1 MRKTNPFIMS
11 KTVPVAGTGSSVA
24 FFEDDTLETVRQH
37 IAIAVNSHPDR
48 LFIEAHVHLPE
59 EHYEDPR
66 YWDALFLR
74 MSPDGVRLDV
84 SLFKEYLE
92 HKRPGTGV
100 KESSYSREDWNS
112 KPDELKDL
120 FAPGAGFSE
129 WRVFGVPGNISFVL
143 PLKAKEI
150 PALPSTRIPIGN
162 LQLLFETLYADVSE
176 FRTLEVKPEDSQL
189 VKRVYFPLFRED
201 TPSRLT
207 ESAIRSLRSTAD
219 QLTKLLALSVPEPK
233 HPAILRAKWYVPLAE
248 THFTAPRARFE
259 QIFYGLTLSKKTPY
273 VGFFTSKQEK
283 TRHKFYVVDPENK
296 VPSVDVAMWKAWTS
310 TTLPQRR
317 LPTLLLYRGT
327 SRTSFD
333 RIAITPKDIQ
343 FTIVRGKESKTPLD
357 EIRVD
362 LYDWIKTLD
371 ALTPFVE
378 ASDLAVSR
386 WELQDLSILGTYPK
400 EISEFDM
407 RRFPCLQTLFSY
419 QDETFRLLRADRLAE
434 NFTPL
439 EVQAFQALQD
449 AETPSTTT
457 LTELGMTSEDA
468 DALFT
473 KFANLGDDLDLE
485 RVLKGFPTIRFSSKE
500 VILSAVTTVERALRY
515 ASILRH
521 VLTSDAADVDAVC
534 PKRVEAVEATAVVP
548 QQVAVYTGDFQVDD
562 DFLAD
567 LGLGGEPAAP
577 APTAEEPATEE
588 APKKKRVRVA
598 DKNTSTY
605 NYFNKRLQE
614 FDPETFDSTIYPGK
628 CDKNKQV
635 VVLTPDDEARIPP
648 EYNPRNYSETDKQ
661 KKIKAANADKEG
673 IDEYNV
679 RIIDMENPDGIAT
692 CPQYWCIKD
701 QLPLRED
708 QLVDGECPVCHG
720 KVRSGKE
727 EDINEFTVIKRD
739 QAAAFPNYIRGIKD
753 KQMPCCYKEERPFRG
768 LLVPKDEKTD
778 DSYILS
784 STKTPAMRMAYLPDT
799 LASSLNIP
807 VKYES
812 SIKKNRLDAGKA
824 DFFRVG
830 LGRPSKTIPLFLKE
844 STQIPDPMNARK
856 DVLRCSFARTWT
868 EMGEGDTQLD
878 RIVAGINTAYVEG
891 RLSVL
896 DELEYTTAVIGCKVI
911 RVNTAT
917 NSVSCGF
924 WSETLAPQD
933 RTLVM
938 IDQDVLAHVA
948 RSSEK
953 LKGFAKYSY
962 TINVRNPL
970 FPKAMLSLLT
980 TLHARACASDRPRFS
995 DALNEL
1001 RSKGVNFQVVL
1012 DPFERV
1018 QALFV
1023 PRVVVLP
1030 VQPSTYEP
1038 MPGVHAR
1045 TGYAD
1050 IKPDELPTRE
1060 ALRTFLDATTHRG
1073 FKWIEDLKDSEG
1085 RLVESLLASEFR
1097 APFQP
1102 ESAELGDAKEVLST
1116 MARHSEMQL
1125 TEGAPNA
1132 EDALQADSI
1141 SYQSE
1146 VFDFL
1151 MFSLSKDIQTTEYA
1165 GLREGIA
1172 NRAPNL
1178 YKQLDAWL
1186 KKESHWD
1193 ATQGPRAFVNKVRT
1207 PCGQFQQKDAC
1218 NTSSLCGWKAGKCKI
1233 KVDSSVDRTQILRRL
1248 VKTLTDND
1256 KQRSLVLDER
1266 LSPFFSTVLYM
1277 EMPHELITTTM

>member
-1 MRKTNPFIMS
+1 MT
-11 KTVPVAGTGSSVA
+11 
-24 FFEDDTLETVRQH
+24 FFEDDTLETVRQRV
-37 IAIAVNSHPDR
+37 AIAVNSHPDR
-48 LFIEAHVHLPE
+48 LFIEVHVHLPE

-66 YWDALFLR
+66 HWDALFMRL
-74 MSPDGVRLDV
+74 SPDGVRLDLT
-84 SLFKEYLE
+84 LFKDYLE

-100 KESSYSREDWNS
+100 KESMFSREDWNS
-112 KPDELKDL
+112 KPDALKDL
-120 FAPGAGFSE
+120 WSPGAGFSE
-129 WRVFGVPGNISFVL
+129 WRVFGVPGEKSFVMPL
-143 PLKAKEI
+143 PPKDL
-150 PALPSTRIPIGN
+150 PALPATRIPIGN
-162 LQLLFETLYADVSE
+162 MQLLFETLYDSVSD
-176 FRTLEVKPEDSQL
+176 FRATETKPEDSQL
-189 VKRVYFPLFRED
+189 MKRVYFPSFRED

-207 ESAIRSLRSTAD
+207 DSAIRSLRTSAD

-248 THFTAPRARFE
+248 TVFTAPRARFE

-283 TRHKFYVVDPENK
+283 TRHKFFVVDPDNK
-296 VPSVDVAMWKAWTS
+296 VPSLDVAMWKAWTS

-317 LPTLLLYRGT
+317 LPTLLMYRGT

-333 RIAITPKDIQ
+333 RIAITPRDIQ
-343 FTIVRGKESKTPLD
+343 FTIVRGKDSKVPLD
-357 EIRVD
+357 EIRTS
-362 LYDWIKTLD
+362 LYDWIKTFD

-378 ASDLAVSR
+378 AADLAVSR
-386 WELQDLSILGTYPK
+386 WELQDLSILGVYPK

-407 RRFPCLQTLFSY
+407 RRFPCLQTVFSY

-449 AETPSTTT
+449 AEVPGVST
-457 LTELGMTSEDA
+457 LTDIGMTPEDA
-468 DALFT
+468 EALFT

-485 RVLKGFPTIRFSSKE
+485 RVLKGFPTIRFSNKE
-500 VILSAVTTVERALRY
+500 VILSAVTTVERALKY

-548 QQVAVYTGDFQVDD
+548 QQVAVYAGDFQVDD
-562 DFLAD
+562 DFLSD
-567 LGLGGEPAAP
+567 LGLGGEPSNAAAAP
-577 APTAEEPATEE
+577 AAEAAPAEEGV
-588 APKKKRVRVA
+588 KKKRVRVA

-614 FDPETFDSTIYPGK
+614 FDAETFDSTIYPGK

-635 VVLTPDDEARIPP
+635 VVLTPEDEARIPP
-648 EYNPRNYSETDKQ
+648 EYNPRNYPETEKQ
-661 KKIKAANADKEG
+661 KKVKAANVDKEG

-679 RIIDMENPDGIAT
+679 RLIEMEGPDGIAT

-708 QLVDGECPVCHG
+708 QLVDNTCPVCHG

-739 QAAAFPNYIRGIKD
+739 QTSVFPNYIRGLKD

-784 STKTPAMRMAYLPDT
+784 STKTPSMRMGYLPDS
-799 LASSLNIP
+799 LATSLSIP
-807 VKYES
+807 IKYATTVKKS
-812 SIKKNRLDAGKA
+812 RLDSGKA

-830 LGRPSKTIPLFLKE
+830 LGRPSKTIPHFLDKGRH
-844 STQIPDPMNARK
+844 IPEPKDARK
-856 DVLRCSFARTWT
+856 NVLLCSFARTWT
-868 EMGEGDTQLD
+868 EMGEGETQLD
-878 RIVAGINTAYVEG
+878 RIVAGVNTAYTEG
-891 RLSVL
+891 RLSL
-896 DELEYTTAVIGCKVI
+896 IDELEYVTSVIGCKVI

-933 RTLVM
+933 RTIV
-938 IDQDVLAHVA
+938 IVDQDILAHVA
-948 RSSEK
+948 RSTEK
-953 LKGFAKYSY
+953 LKGFAKYTY
-962 TINVRNPL
+962 TVNVRDPL
-970 FPKAMLSLLT
+970 FPKPMLTLLT
-980 TLHARACASDRPRFS
+980 TLHSRACTSDRPRLS

-1001 RSKGVNFQVVL
+1001 RSKGHDFQVIL

-1018 QALFV
+1018 QAVFV
-1023 PRVVVLP
+1023 PKVVILP
-1030 VQPSTYEP
+1030 VQPSTYDA
-1038 MPGVHAR
+1038 MPGVQAR
-1045 TGYAD
+1045 SGYAD
-1050 IKPDELPTRE
+1050 VKTEELPTRE

-1073 FKWIEDLKDSEG
+1073 FKWVEDLKDAEG
-1085 RLVESLLASEFR
+1085 RPVESLLASEFR

-1102 ESAELGDAKEVLST
+1102 EPASLGDAKEVLAT
-1116 MARHSEMQL
+1116 MARQSETQL
-1125 TEGAPNA
+1125 TEGKPNA
-1132 EDALQADSI
+1132 EDTLEADSI
-1141 SYQSE
+1141 SYQAE

-1151 MFSLSKDIQTTEYA
+1151 MFSLSKDVQTTEYTA
-1165 GLREGIA
+1165 LREGIA
-1172 NRAPNL
+1172 GRGANL
-1178 YKQLDAWL
+1178 YKQLDTWL
-1186 KKESHWD
+1186 KKEAHWD

-1233 KVDSSVDRTQILRRL
+1233 KVDSSVDRTQVLRRL

-1256 KQRSLVLDER
+1256 KQRALVLDER

-1277 EMPHELITTTM
+1277 EMPHELITTSV